1 MQGFN
6 DKHNTSHNSLQASAG
21 LYTILT
27 LSILLNLYFL
37 AYHFYRQ
44 RKMKLL
50 QKTATIT
57 MKTKEDS
64 EVLELSS
71 VSENGPGTGTVRIDV
86 VDSSK
91 PKY

>member
-1 MQGFN
+1 M
-6 DKHNTSHNSLQASAG
+6 
-21 LYTILT
+21 LT

-50 QKTATIT
+50 QQTATIT

-71 VSENGPGTGTVRIDV
+71 VSENGPGTGTVKIDV
-86 VDSSK
+86 VDPSK
-91 PKY
+91 PKH